1 MWILIFK
8 RFSKKSLRNFAVIND
23 KLFSSVS
30 YCPFLPFGDGW
41 DRKERHY
48 RRTKHHSS
56 WTVIYHCCWTI
67 ESAKLVVH
75 FVRVETQ
82 LESSVNHR
90 QQLFINKELIP
101 KCSVYFFI
109 LPAYMGAAER
119 KLMNHDGYPSDKNE
133 CELKG
138 EKIFFQEAL
147 FNFHHQSP
155 HSHVQKPFFCKFTS
169 FGKLKKVFHG
179 TVWIGNHL

>member
-1 MWILIFK
+1 MINSFHPCHIAHSSLLEMDGIE
-8 RFSKKSLRNFAVIND
+8 KKGIIGEPS
-23 KLFSSVS
+23 
-30 YCPFLPFGDGW
+30 
-41 DRKERHY
+41 
-48 RRTKHHSS
+48 HSS
-56 WTVIYHCCWTI
+56 WTVIYHCWTI

-155 HSHVQKPFFCKFTS
+155 IHTSRSRFFAS
-169 FGKLKKVFHG
+169 SLHLASSKKYFMVRSE
-179 TVWIGNHL
+179 